1 MQRLLLLTA
10 ACLAAGALQA
20 QSPSR
25 FSGGATLA
33 GPAGISTHARFKLD
47 ATAFPPGTDFSEAKN
62 FAVDSFAKANKLQPS
77 ISAPATAPKAL
88 EQLGGRFGLTAALNN
103 PNAPTVA
110 CTTGADP
117 IFKNG
122 FE

>member
-1 MQRLLLLTA
+1 MRRLLFFT
-10 ACLAAGALQA
+10 ACLAAGALHA
-20 QSPSR
+20 QTPNR

-33 GPAGISTHARFKLD
+33 GPAGVSADSRFALD
-47 ATAFPPGTDFSEAKN
+47 AAAFPTGTDFSEPKK
-62 FAVDSFAKANKLQPS
+62 SPS
-77 ISAPATAPKAL
+77 NAPTPPTAPKAL

-103 PNAPTVA
+103 PSAPTVA

-117 IFKNG
+117 IFQNG